1 MSKRERGANQRDD
14 GVFETLAAITFTQP
28 LGLQSKWYKVRFS
41 AKVKS
46 GASVKTSINRQE
58 DKKIKKI
65 PKTFQPSKVNKRTRM
80 L

>member
-1 MSKRERGANQRDD
+1 
-14 GVFETLAAITFTQP
+14 VFETLAAITFTQP

-65 PKTFQPSKVNKRTRM
+65 PKTFQPSKELEKWPVLQTQG
-80 L
+80 LLALLL